1 MSSDVLPS
9 VPVHPAE
16 DLLEEYSFGRIREPG
31 LTSLEEHLLICAQCQ
46 AQLLEIDEYRA
57 VLKSGIAAFE
67 QDRRSALAA
76 SPRFAFPQLPGRMLL
91 AAAALLMFA
100 GAIAW
105 RLYGP
110 ARDVSEPMTVR
121 LIALRGGGG
130 DGSAHASAGRR
141 LELVIDGM
149 DLPSAPSYRLE
160 IVSSSGR
167 QVWSGIARVAGQ
179 DISGDVNTHF
189 RSGVY
194 WVRLYSGERMRREF
208 ALHID

>member
-9 VPVHPAE
+9 VPVHPTE

-46 AQLLEIDEYRA
+46 AQLLAIDEYRA

-67 QDRRSALAA
+67 RDRQRALAA
-76 SPRFAFPQLPGRMLL
+76 SPRFAFPKLPGRMLL

-105 RLYGP
+105 RLYEP

-121 LIALRGGGG
+121 LIALRGSGG
-130 DGSAHASAGRR
+130 DDSAHARAGRR
-141 LELVIDGM
+141 LELVIDRM
-149 DLPSAPSYRLE
+149 DLPSSLSYRLE

-167 QVWSGIARVAGQ
+167 QVWSGITRVAGQ
-179 DISGDVNTHF
+179 DISADVDAHF
-189 RSGVY
+189 QSGVY
-194 WVRLYSGERMRREF
+194 WVRLYSGEQLRREF

>member
-46 AQLLEIDEYRA
+46 SQLLAIDEYTA
-57 VLKSGIAAFE
+57 ALKSGIAAFE
-67 QDRRSALAA
+67 RDRQRGLAA
-76 SPRFAFPQLPGRMLL
+76 SSRFAFPRLPGRMLL

-100 GAIAW
+100 GAIGW

-110 ARDVSEPMTVR
+110 AKDVTEPMTVR
-121 LIALRGGGG
+121 LIALRGSGG
-130 DGSAHASAGRR
+130 DGSAHASARRR

-149 DLPSAPSYRLE
+149 DLPSALSCRLE

-167 QVWSGIARVAGQ
+167 EVWSGLTRVAGQ
-179 DISGDVNTHF
+179 DISADVDAHF
-189 RSGVY
+189 QSGVY
-194 WVRLYSGERMRREF
+194 WVRLYSGEQLRREF